1 MNASWKGKL
10 VAGFILAFLAGAVA
24 GAFLAFHEGRQWH
37 GSFGRHSHSVAERM
51 RDRIKSQLDL
61 TPEQMAK
68 VAPILDRA
76 VHELQ
81 QIRSETG
88 AKVRQVMSETDQ
100 SLKPLLSEEQRKKLA
115 RIEKEGHGKRGLHH
129 PGRRRS
135 SRAAE
140 PEASESQD

>member
-10 VAGFILAFLAGAVA
+10 VAGFILAFLAGAVT
-24 GAFLAFHEGRQWH
+24 GAFLTFHEGRQWH

-51 RDRIKSQLDL
+51 RERVKSQLAL

-76 VHELQ
+76 VNELQ
-81 QIRSETG
+81 AIRSETG
-88 AKVRQVMSETDQ
+88 AKVRRVMSETDQ
-100 SLKPLLSEEQRKKLA
+100 SLKPLLSEEQREKLA
-115 RIEKEGHGKRGLHH
+115 RIEKDSHGKRGSHH
-129 PGRRRS
+129 PSRRRS

-140 PEASESQD
+140 HDASDRQD